1 MYLLAE
7 FMHQVRPKDERRRA
21 VFDFCLHSRLSQ
33 LTQDDQVLF
42 ICRNQATVDSFAPF
56 AQATAAQVDFAFA
69 NPPIASYLANT
80 PQSETPYAL
89 AWDQPTR
96 WMRYA
101 MTDRWSRIMYAL
113 QYADQLHN
121 SGVNGYLLMP
131 AHDAVFGD
139 GLLNRLRCLSEKFA
153 AQGIPAA
160 VSPYTYFQHSP
171 VPNLEIDPHMID
183 LLNTALGRDPLFW
196 WRLTRDQVQ
205 GFWGKM
211 SMTPFAMC
219 GALLSEVDTTTLE
232 DDLIIDTALRR
243 LGYGV
248 RAVWA
253 WDARQYR
260 QALPVFDRADVR
272 AVIMRTLHYSLN
284 VRGST
289 LNQPL
294 NWAGRLNALVNPKF
308 RLLNT
313 QAENLIAECGAEIEG
328 RLAQYNAS
336 WVDWGAYRYVVR
348 LSHPSVEV
356 WKHNNLML

>member
-7 FMHQVRPKDERRRA
+7 FMHQPRPVDPRRRA
-21 VFDFCLHSRLSQ
+21 VFDFCLRSRLAQ
-33 LTQDDQVLF
+33 LTQQDQALF
-42 ICRNQATVDSFAPF
+42 ICRDQATIDSLASFT
-56 AQATAAQVDFAFA
+56 QATAAQVDFTIA
-69 NPPIASYLANT
+69 NPSLEPAQSDT
-80 PQSETPYAL
+80 PHAF
-89 AWDQPTR
+89 AWDQPAEWT
-96 WMRYA
+96 RYA
-101 MTDRWSRIMYAL
+101 MTDRWARIMCAL
-113 QYADQLHN
+113 QQADQLHN
-121 SGVNGYLLMP
+121 SGINGYLLMP

-139 GLLNRLRCLSEKFA
+139 GLFNRLRRLSEKFA

-171 VPNLEIDPHMID
+171 VPDLTIDPRMID
-183 LLNTALGRDPLFW
+183 LLNVTMGRDPLFCYA
-196 WRLTRDQVQ
+196 LTRDQVQ

-219 GALLSEVDTTTLE
+219 GALLREVDSTTLE

-248 RAVWA
+248 RAAWA
-253 WDARQYR
+253 WDVREYR
-260 QALPVFDRADVR
+260 QALPVFDQTDVR

-294 NWAGRLNALVNPKF
+294 NWAGRLNALINPKF
-308 RLLNT
+308 RKLNQ
-313 QAENLIAECGAEIEG
+313 QAEDLIAECVAEIEG
-328 RLAQYNAS
+328 RLTQYNAS

-348 LSHPSVEV
+348 LYHPSVEV
-356 WKHNNLML
+356 WKHNDLML